1 MKFESWW
8 LDCGSWW
15 NDAHDRSMI
24 RRLLFV
30 VAYLVAA
37 SGSVHG
43 QAVRGAE
50 RVEFDSLDRSGG
62 RPIRLFGWFFAA
74 KGGASAKAPAV
85 VALHGCGGLY
95 GRDKDLNSRHRAMA
109 ELLQQESYHV
119 LFPDSLKPRGKESL
133 CSEKIGTREFTS
145 ANRRLDVLG
154 ALTWMVRRPEVDA
167 GRIALLGWSHGGTT
181 VLSANNRQ
189 LSEVAAHAVT
199 PRAAIAFYPG
209 CTAYLN
215 ARGGYRP
222 NTPLLLMI
230 GEKDDWTPPKP
241 CIALHEKVRKQY
253 PDDIFELRVYPDS
266 YHDFD
271 APNAPLRVRK
281 DVPNGVHPG
290 QGVTTGSNPAVRK
303 QAYAEMLEFLR
314 RRMGNRS

>member
-1 MKFESWW
+1 M
-8 LDCGSWW
+8 G
-15 NDAHDRSMI
+15 MI
-24 RRLLFV
+24 RSLLLIVFW
-30 VAYLVAA
+30 LVAA
-37 SGSVHG
+37 VGSA
-43 QAVRGAE
+43 QAQSVRGAA
-50 RVEFDSLDRSGG
+50 RAEFDSLERSGG
-62 RPIRLFGWFFAA
+62 RPIRLFAWLFAA
-74 KGGASAKAPAV
+74 KGSASAKAPAV

-95 GRDKDLNSRHRAMA
+95 GRDKDLTSRHRAMA
-109 ELLQQESYHV
+109 ELLEQESYHV

-133 CSEKIGTREFTS
+133 CSEKIGTREITS

-154 ALTWMVRRPEVDA
+154 ALTWMATRPDVDA
-167 GRIALLGWSHGGTT
+167 GRIALLGWSHGGST

-189 LSEVAAHAVT
+189 LSEVAGHEVK

-241 CIALHEKVRKQY
+241 CIALHEKVRTQY
-253 PDDIFELRVYPDS
+253 PEDTFELRVYPDS

-290 QGVTTGSNPAVRK
+290 QGVTTGSNLAARK

-314 RRMGNRS
+314 QKVGDRK